1 MSKKPI
7 TPAAVAALVGNHKFN
22 ALKKAFGLDYK
33 FVDATLAD
41 GTAVKVEPSVE
52 EGASVLV
59 ITAEGE
65 EVPAPD
71 GSHEL
76 ADGVVIVTEGGIIIE
91 VIAAVAAADQ
101 PAPVKLEGE
110 QEAVDATV
118 ELMNVLESLAER
130 VTALEAKVSG
140 VATEMKAVKAG
151 AVNFATVTSLK
162 EVKDELTAAK
172 AVVVKMAEQS
182 STDPIKKTTKTR
194 PSGEPTAKDLEEA
207 AVANFSATI
216 FGKNK

>member
-33 FVDATLAD
+33 FLDATLAD

-91 VIAAVAAADQ
+91 VIEAV
-101 PAPVKLEGE
+101 PAEVETEMEGE
-110 QEAVDATV
+110 EEAVDATV

-130 VTALEAKVSG
+130 ITALEATVNG

-151 AVNFATVTSLK
+151 TVNFATVTAVKGL
-162 EVKDELTAAK
+162 KDEITAAK

-182 STDPIKKTTKTR
+182 STDPIKKANKTR
-194 PSGEPTAKDLEEA
+194 PSGEPTAKDLEDA

>member
-33 FVDATLAD
+33 FLDATLAD

-91 VIAAVAAADQ
+91 VIAAVAASAET
-101 PAPVKLEGE
+101 APVKLEGE

-151 AVNFATVTSLK
+151 TVNFATVTAVKGL
-162 EVKDELTAAK
+162 KDEITAAK

-182 STDPIKKTTKTR
+182 STDPIKKANKTR
-194 PSGEPTAKDLEEA
+194 PSGEPTAQDLQDA
-207 AVANFSATI
+207 AVANFSAQI
-216 FGKNK
+216 FGKKK

>member
-7 TPAAVAALVGNHKFN
+7 TPAAISALVGNHKFN

-41 GTAVKVEPSVE
+41 GTAVKVEPAVE

-76 ADGVVIVTEGGIIIE
+76 ADGVVIVTEGGVIIE
-91 VIAAVAAADQ
+91 VIAAVAASAEEK
-101 PAPVKLEGE
+101 PTVEMEGE
-110 QEAVDATV
+110 EEAADATV
-118 ELMNVLESLAER
+118 ELMNVLASLAER

-140 VATEMKAVKAG
+140 VATEMKAVKTST
-151 AVNFATVTSLK
+151 VNFATVTALK
-162 EVKDELTAAK
+162 EVKDELTSAK

-182 STDPIKKTTKTR
+182 STEPIKKEQRKR
-194 PSGEPTAKDLEEA
+194 PSGDPTEEDLKEA
-207 AVANFSATI
+207 AVRNFSAQI
-216 FGKNK
+216 FGKK

>member
-33 FVDATLAD
+33 FLDATLAD

-91 VIAAVAAADQ
+91 VIEAV
-101 PAPVKLEGE
+101 PAEVEAKMEGE

-130 VTALEAKVSG
+130 VTALEAKVNG

-151 AVNFATVTSLK
+151 TVNFATVTAVKGL
-162 EVKDELTAAK
+162 KDEITAAK

-182 STDPIKKTTKTR
+182 STDPIKKANKTR
-194 PSGEPTAKDLEEA
+194 PSGEPTAKDLEDA
-207 AVANFSATI
+207 AVANFSAQI

>member
-33 FVDATLAD
+33 FLDATLAD

-91 VIAAVAAADQ
+91 VIEAV
-101 PAPVKLEGE
+101 PAEVETEMEGE
-110 QEAVDATV
+110 EEAVDATV

-130 VTALEAKVSG
+130 ITALEATVNG

-151 AVNFATVTSLK
+151 TVNFATVTAVKGL
-162 EVKDELTAAK
+162 KDEITAAK

-182 STDPIKKTTKTR
+182 STDPIKKANKTR
-194 PSGEPTAKDLEEA
+194 PSGEPTAQDLQDA
-207 AVANFSATI
+207 AVANFSAQI
-216 FGKNK
+216 FGKKK

>member
-91 VIAAVAAADQ
+91 VIEAV
-101 PAPVKLEGE
+101 PAEVETEMEGE
-110 QEAVDATV
+110 EEAVDATV

-130 VTALEAKVSG
+130 ITALEATVNG

-151 AVNFATVTSLK
+151 TVNFATVTAVKGL
-162 EVKDELTAAK
+162 KDEITAAK

-182 STDPIKKTTKTR
+182 STDPIKKANKTR
-194 PSGEPTAKDLEEA
+194 PSGEPTAKDLEDA

>member
-33 FVDATLAD
+33 FLDATLAD

-91 VIAAVAAADQ
+91 VIEAV
-101 PAPVKLEGE
+101 PAEVEDKMEGE

-130 VTALEAKVSG
+130 VTALEAKVNG

-151 AVNFATVTSLK
+151 TVNFATVTAVKGL
-162 EVKDELTAAK
+162 KDEITAAK

-182 STDPIKKTTKTR
+182 STDPIKKANKTR
-194 PSGEPTAKDLEEA
+194 PSGEPTAKDLEDA
-207 AVANFSATI
+207 AVANFSAQI